1 MLEIIERLKA
11 LQDCDDQILKT
22 KDELARIPV
31 DQRVITERLDFIHSQ
46 VESTRKRIKELE
58 SGRKECEL
66 EVAQK
71 KQLIDKYSIQQYQT
85 KKNDEYRA
93 LENEIRITKDEI
105 RKIEDRELELMEQIE
120 KLEKEL
126 KELVKQEEII
136 KKEVTEQLAVL
147 KANEERLL
155 NELASLESQRKK
167 LAEAVDAGM
176 LLRYERILKNK
187 GGRVVVGI
195 DRGVCGGCHMRLSRQ
210 LVVDCRAQN
219 QVCFCPNCGRII
231 YYSPEM
237 DVAVAD

>member
-31 DQRVITERLDFIHSQ
+31 DQRVITERLDFIHAQ